1 MHSVKAADP
10 KRRVRGEVVKVRIEV
25 TAAACR
31 TWVIVNDPV
40 PPGATIVS
48 NLGGQSEMLADQAD
62 GSGRQPS
69 YVERRKDSW
78 RGSFAWMPAGPH
90 AVEYVLRLNGSGRST
105 LPPKQVAALYSPALR
120 RHLPHGKSGR
130 KRACSGKREPERV

>member
-10 KRRVRGEVVKVRIEV
+10 KRLVRGDVVKVRIEV
-25 TAAACR
+25 TAAAGR

-69 YVERRKDSW
+69 YVERRKDRTDER
-78 RGSFAWMPAGPH
+78 RGGKGC
-90 AVEYVLRLNGSGRST
+90 VRTGRYGWS
-105 LPPKQVAALYSPALR
+105 
-120 RHLPHGKSGR
+120 
-130 KRACSGKREPERV
+130 ACQ

>member
-1 MHSVKAADP
+1 MHCVKAADR
-10 KRRVRGEVVKVRIEV
+10 KRLVRGDVVKVRIEV
-25 TAAACR
+25 TAAAGR

-78 RGSFAWMPAGPH
+78 RGYFAWMPAGTP
-90 AVEYVLRLNGSGRST
+90 AVEYVVRLNGSGRF
-105 LPPKQVAALYSPALR
+105 PDR
-120 RHLPHGKSGR
+120 KS
-130 KRACSGKREPERV
+130 SVEGKRVSVRVALVGRRIIKKKDQPIHNREAI